1 MIEVELNM
9 KKRILVIL
17 LVIGVLAFNIITV
30 NADENPGE
38 NFEHEATRKSSPTV
52 RCKYDI
58 GTEDLWLINYEG
70 IINYNF
76 IYSGSTCSGTT
87 DFEANTCPD
96 WIDVFNPPAM
106 GSGGGQNCNVG
117 FEEEANAR
125 VEGGYDLLQGP
136 LNVCVYTV
144 ADVDN
149 TNFIL
154 FHDGT
159 NWVAEFVTGSYVGQ
173 PININD
179 SFSDNNTHQ
188 CPSRLW
194 ISMNNQSNNLYDE
207 NPNEN
212 AEWEELGDNLSSDDF
227 NKEVGCEDIINM
239 EEGSLGWLLN
249 TILNYIKIIGPVLVV
264 LLSAIDFIKAVVG
277 TDEKAMKEAQSKL
290 VIRLVAAIGLFLV
303 PTLVQLLL
311 SFINATSCPL
321 E

>member
-1 MIEVELNM
+1 M
-9 KKRILVIL
+9 KKKVLAIV
-17 LVIGVLAFNIITV
+17 LVIGVLVFNIITV

-52 RCKYDI
+52 RCNYDI
-58 GTEDLWLINYEG
+58 GTQNIWLINYEG
-70 IINYNF
+70 TINYNF
-76 IYSGSTCSGTT
+76 TYSGSTCSGTT
-87 DFEANTCPD
+87 DFEANTCPT

-136 LNVCVYTV
+136 LNVCVYNV
-144 ADVDN
+144 ADVND

-159 NWVAEFVTGSYVGQ
+159 NWVAEFVTGVYVGQ
-173 PININD
+173 AININD

-212 AEWEELGDNLSSDDF
+212 EEWEELGEDVDSEDF
-227 NKEVGCEDIINM
+227 NKEVACEDIIDINDP
-239 EEGSLGWLLN
+239 GSVGWIIY
-249 TILNYIKIIGPVLVV
+249 TILNYIKIIGPILVV
-264 LLSAIDFIKAVVG
+264 LLSSIDFIKAVVG
-277 TDEKAMKEAQSKL
+277 FDEKAMKEAQSKL

-311 SFINATSCPL
+311 SFINATTCAI
-321 E
+321 